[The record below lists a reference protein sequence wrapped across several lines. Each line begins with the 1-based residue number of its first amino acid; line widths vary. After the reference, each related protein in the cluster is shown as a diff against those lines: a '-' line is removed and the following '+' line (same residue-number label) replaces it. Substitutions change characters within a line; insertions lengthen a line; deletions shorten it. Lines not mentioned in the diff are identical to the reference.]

1 MIPPSARRQFSSSVS
16 FVSSFTKSSVLFS
29 GRALWVIST
38 TAFLLGVPWALA
50 YAEEEQYVQLEREQ
64 GMIRGANEVC
74 FRYFWGSVLSRE
86 MSGNVLTG
94 SLFRC
99 SLPVNSKPRK
109 LNLLCK
115 RSGPEMKV
123 ESGGETSHVP
133 PLHGNVM
140 IQLEETK
147 NEEEKK
153 ATPAWIRFGSLRFH
167 GMGCT
172 KARFPFLNSN
182 MGSGPTVLRHL
193 VHVSV

>member
-74 FRYFWGSVLSRE
+74 FRYFWGFRVESSRE

-94 SLFRC
+94 SLLDAH
-99 SLPVNSKPRK
+99 S
-109 LNLLCK
+109 
-115 RSGPEMKV
+115 
-123 ESGGETSHVP
+123 
-133 PLHGNVM
+133 
-140 IQLEETK
+140 
-147 NEEEKK
+147 
-153 ATPAWIRFGSLRFH
+153 W
-167 GMGCT
+167 
-172 KARFPFLNSN
+172 
-182 MGSGPTVLRHL
+182 
-193 VHVSV
+193 